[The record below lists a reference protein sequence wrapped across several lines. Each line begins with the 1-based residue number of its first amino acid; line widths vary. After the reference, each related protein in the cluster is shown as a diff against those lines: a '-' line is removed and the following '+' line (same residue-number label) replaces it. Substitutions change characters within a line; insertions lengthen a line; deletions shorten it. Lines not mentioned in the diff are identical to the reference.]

1 MSSSEPEEPVLVP
14 VGEALDGVMIQ
25 ALPRDAS
32 VTGLFAFVRLAE
44 RDGSVG
50 WSVRVTDGL
59 NDEETLGVLAGYLE
73 HLKILAASSWHDSW
87 PTDRSRLGAPRS
99 FPSRVVHARRRAD
112 PRRSGAPGEQGRGCR
127 SASRRPWDAVS
138 RPRDP
143 SRLRDDRVMAS

>member
-87 PTDRSRLGAPRS
+87 PTDRVTARCASVVPVSRGA
-99 FPSRVVHARRRAD
+99 RASTCG
-112 PRRSGAPGEQGRGCR
+112 PATIRCTRQTGKGLSQRFTSAVGCR
-127 SASRRPWDAVS
+127 EPAARPFPIA
-138 RPRDP
+138 R
-143 SRLRDDRVMAS
+143 